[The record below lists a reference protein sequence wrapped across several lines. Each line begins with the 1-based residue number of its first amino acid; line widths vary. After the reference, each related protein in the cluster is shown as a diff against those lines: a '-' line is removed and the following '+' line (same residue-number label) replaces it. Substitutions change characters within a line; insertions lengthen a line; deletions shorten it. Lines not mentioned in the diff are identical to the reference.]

1 MKETILVPLL
11 ATLMFAGSAFAQQKM
26 DDMKDMDMG
35 KAPAASAKLKH
46 VAVGV
51 VKKVDAKSGV
61 VTIAHGPVK
70 TMNWPA
76 MMMGFKVRDK
86 MLFDRLADG
95 KNVEIEFVQ
104 DGKDY
109 VVTTVK

>member
-1 MKETILVPLL
+1 MKTILVPLL
-11 ATLMFAGSAFAQQKM
+11 ATTLMLAGSAFAQQKM
-26 DDMKDMDMG
+26 GDMKDMDMG
-35 KAPAASAKLKH
+35 KAPAASANTKH
-46 VAVGV
+46 VAAGV
-51 VKKVDAKSGV
+51 VKKVDAKAGV

-76 MMMGFKVRDK
+76 MTMGFKVRDK
-86 MLFDRLADG
+86 MLIDRLADG

-104 DGKDY
+104 EGKDY